1 MLTIGVDIGGT
12 KVSAGLVDG
21 EGTIHAQT
29 TRATPAT
36 DTEAIEN
43 VVVDVVAE
51 LVAEVAG
58 SETVM
63 AVGVAAAGFID
74 ESQSVVYYAPNL
86 AWRNEPLRE
95 RIQYRTGLPTTIEND
110 ANAAGWAEY
119 RFGAGRMFAHMT
131 MLTIGTGV
139 GGAIIIDDLLFRGGF
154 GVGAEIGHLRVVP
167 DGLECGCGARGC
179 LEQYG
184 SGRALLR
191 YAAEASHDPAVGAAL
206 AAVRR
211 ADGTIDSDDVQSLL
225 VAQDPGVLSALG
237 TLGDWLGQACAS
249 LDAVLDPQVFV
260 IGGGV
265 SVAGEH
271 LLAPIR
277 ESFRRAVS
285 ARGFRPEPE
294 FRIAELLNDAGIVG
308 AADLAW
314 RHAIR
319 DVQ

>member
-1 MLTIGVDIGGT
+1 VLTIGVDIGGT
-12 KVSAGLVDG
+12 KISAGLVDG
-21 EGTIHAQT
+21 EGTI
-29 TRATPAT
+29 RAHTSRPTPAT

-43 VVVDVVAE
+43 VVVEVASK

-74 ESQSVVYYAPNL
+74 ASQSVVYYAPNL

-95 RIQYRTGLPTTIEND
+95 RIHDRTGLPTTIEND

-139 GGAIIIDDLLFRGGF
+139 GGAIIMDDRLFRGGF

-179 LEQYG
+179 LEHYG

-191 YAAEASHDPAVGAAL
+191 YAADASQDPDVGAGL
-206 AAVRR
+206 AAVRQS
-211 ADGTIDSDDVQSLL
+211 DGTIDPADLRS
-225 VAQDPGVLSALG
+225 
-237 TLGDWLGQACAS
+237 
-249 LDAVLDPQVFV
+249 
-260 IGGGV
+260 
-265 SVAGEH
+265 
-271 LLAPIR
+271 
-277 ESFRRAVS
+277 
-285 ARGFRPEPE
+285 
-294 FRIAELLNDAGIVG
+294 LLNDLDICRI
-308 AADLAW
+308 LQF
-314 RHAIR
+314 AIK
-319 DVQ
+319 